1 MTIRET
7 EDYIES
13 LGYPFTEIYEMIIDY
28 MMEDGEDSAEGM
40 ALAEAIEGVLT
51 EFADDHNGRR

>member
-7 EDYIES
+7 MDYVEL
-13 LGYPFTEIYEMIIDY
+13 LGHPFTEIYELVMDY

-40 ALAEAIEGVLT
+40 ALAEAIEGVFT
-51 EFADDHNGRR
+51 EFADERNGRR

>member
-7 EDYIES
+7 NDYAE
-13 LGYPFTEIYEMIIDY
+13 LMGYPFTEIYELVMDY

-40 ALAEAIEGVLT
+40 ALAEALEGVFT
-51 EFADDHNGRR
+51 EFADEHNGR